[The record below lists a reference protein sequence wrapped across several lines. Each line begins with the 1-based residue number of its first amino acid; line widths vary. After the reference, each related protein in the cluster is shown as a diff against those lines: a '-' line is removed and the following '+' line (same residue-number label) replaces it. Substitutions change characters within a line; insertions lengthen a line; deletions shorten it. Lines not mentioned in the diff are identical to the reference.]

1 MRRIL
6 FFFGSIGVVVAC
18 GTGVTRECRVGA
30 DCVSG
35 VCSEDGTCA
44 AGSTG
49 TADPGTPSG
58 PDASPSEAAKADAAL
73 PGCVPN
79 FDGTIE
85 RKEVPLQAGLK
96 ATFRV
101 AADVDVSTAGTTI
114 GGVRTWD
121 FAAATTKDEN
131 VLVETLALSGKWY
144 AGKFGGAT
152 YATKLRASSPL
163 EGVFEIGAGSVA
175 LRGVASPADGLYRT
189 ELTNDPPVAVLA
201 FPVTLGKTW
210 TEETTVTG
218 LAQGVFS
225 TYSEKYESNVDAK
238 GTLKTPLGTF
248 EVLRVRVLL
257 TRTVGLL
264 VTRIRTFA
272 FVSEC
277 FGTVATVTSR
287 DNESDVEF
295 TRAVELRR
303 IAP

>member
-1 MRRIL
+1 MRL
-6 FFFGSIGVVVAC
+6 LPFFLGSFGLVVAC
-18 GTGVTRECRVGA
+18 GTDVTRECRVGA
-30 DCVSG
+30 DCASG
-35 VCSEDGTCA
+35 VCSEDGVCA
-44 AGSTG
+44 SGAAASS
-49 TADPGTPSG
+49 DPGAP
-58 PDASPSEAAKADAAL
+58 PPASSAPNEAAKADAAL

-79 FDGTIE
+79 FDGMIE

-96 ATFRV
+96 ATYRV
-101 AADVDVSTAGTTI
+101 AADVDVSTAGTTNS
-114 GGVRTWD
+114 GARTWD
-121 FAAATTKDEN
+121 FSIATTKDEN
-131 VLVETLALSGKWY
+131 VLVETVALTGKWY

-152 YATKLRASSPL
+152 YATKLRASSSL
-163 EGVFEIGAGSVA
+163 EGVFETGAGSIA
-175 LRGVASPADGLYRT
+175 LRGVASPDDGLYRT

-257 TRTVGLL
+257 TRTIGWVP
-264 VTRIRTFA
+264 TRIRTFA

-287 DNESDVEF
+287 DNESDVDF
-295 TRAVELRR
+295 TRAAELRR